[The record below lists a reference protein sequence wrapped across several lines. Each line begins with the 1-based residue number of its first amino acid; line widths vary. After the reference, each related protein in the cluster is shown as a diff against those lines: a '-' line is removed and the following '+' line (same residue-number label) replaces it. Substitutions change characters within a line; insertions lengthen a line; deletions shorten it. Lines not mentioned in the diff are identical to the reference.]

1 VTHHEGRCSA
11 AARSRRRA
19 CFETISPDL
28 ASQADT
34 LGNGILASIH
44 DAQFLALVKKLA
56 ATVNKKNG
64 TTPYLT
70 TFNGVTDALAYA
82 YLVLYDSPLQQKVND
97 DFAPVAAYLTGLG
110 KALVPLA
117 KIAAADSA
125 LADAINGI
133 SPSGPPDD
141 VLGVLVTAMGLP
153 GLVVGNVAGPNTL
166 LVAMLR
172 WQGAQQGQAFIQ
184 LVSDANLAASMA
196 KFAANNLALAA
207 SVLPRSEK
215 EREAIVDMA
224 VKIIKG
230 EQAPTVE
237 SKYLATLD
245 ETLGSRMQGVPWLWG
260 VGILNAALLF
270 TSGYHCYQA
279 GLTLSNVSSVV
290 GSAAG
295 IVATGATAMR
305 LLGIIGT
312 RSLDVVGKAVGGGSA
327 SPWRVPSSSWR

>member
-1 VTHHEGRCSA
+1 MAGRA
-11 AARSRRRA
+11 
-19 CFETISPDL
+19 
-28 ASQADT
+28 
-34 LGNGILASIH
+34 
-44 DAQFLALVKKLA
+44 
-56 ATVNKKNG
+56 
-64 TTPYLT
+64 
-70 TFNGVTDALAYA
+70 
-82 YLVLYDSPLQQKVND
+82 
-97 DFAPVAAYLTGLG
+97 
-110 KALVPLA
+110 
-117 KIAAADSA
+117 
-125 LADAINGI
+125 
-133 SPSGPPDD
+133 
-141 VLGVLVTAMGLP
+141 
-153 GLVVGNVAGPNTL
+153 AGP
-166 LVAMLR
+166 
-172 WQGAQQGQAFIQ
+172 GIIQ

-312 RSLDVVGKAVGGGSA
+312 RSLDVVGKAVGGVGIALAGAQLFMAIEKGDKKEIALDSVALLGTVFLEA
-327 SPWRVPSSSWR
+327 SLFMGPAGRPSHPWTGAGHCLHGRLDRHR